1 MIWGVWLLEY
11 AWIFFSILTIN
22 NYKGFNPRGT
32 FRESCPPPLKPDLVY
47 SQYTAVSE
55 HSCGQGLRLHCPS
68 RPWHACT
75 LDPAAPPLGFF
86 IWSFDCWSSS
96 CTFGE
101 GFLPGGASQIVQWKE
116 FAWQC
121 RRGKTHRF
129 NPWAGK
135 IPWRQ
140 KWLATPVF
148 LPGTFHGQRSLAGY
162 SPWGHQDLDTAWACT
177 LKEEKGETL
186 RTLAALSFSQLE
198 PYPFAFF
205 QTQGPQNCW
214 SLLFRAPE
222 TTPISTPNY
231 ADLFWTCWLSSGS
244 KFRRRNTIEGVQQFS
259 PHTTAVIK
267 GLTLS
272 YWFVSLTN
280 YSNTF

>member
-47 SQYTAVSE
+47 SQYAAVSE

-148 LPGTFHGQRSLAGY
+148 LPGTFHGQRSLAGS

-177 LKEEKGETL
+177 FKRGERGSLEDTCPHFHSANWSHTPLPSSKL
-186 RTLAALSFSQLE
+186 RVHKTAGVFCSGLPRPPQFLHQTMLIYSE
-198 PYPFAFF
+198 P
-205 QTQGPQNCW
+205 
-214 SLLFRAPE
+214 
-222 TTPISTPNY
+222 
-231 ADLFWTCWLSSGS
+231 ADCPLGQSSGEE
-244 KFRRRNTIEGVQQFS
+244 IQ
-259 PHTTAVIK
+259 
-267 GLTLS
+267 
-272 YWFVSLTN
+272 
-280 YSNTF
+280 